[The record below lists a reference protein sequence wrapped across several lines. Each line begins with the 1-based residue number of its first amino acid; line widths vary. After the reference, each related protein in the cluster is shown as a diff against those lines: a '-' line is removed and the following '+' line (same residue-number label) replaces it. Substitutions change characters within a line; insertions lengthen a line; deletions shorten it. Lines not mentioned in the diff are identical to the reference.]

1 MRATRRQI
9 QVKIPAGV
17 IEGSRIRV
25 KGEGQRAAEAGDLYL
40 RVHLLPHP
48 RFAAKGRDLYTP
60 LAVID
65 DQAALGDEVTIQS
78 LTGGQLQLRIPPAS
92 QAGKVFRLKA
102 KGLPP
107 LKDGL
112 PGDLYATLEIR
123 IPEPVT
129 PALHGLYEE
138 IRKTR
143 TS

>member
-1 MRATRRQI
+1 M
-9 QVKIPAGV
+9 
-17 IEGSRIRV
+17 
-25 KGEGQRAAEAGDLYL
+25 
-40 RVHLLPHP
+40 LPHP

-60 LAVID
+60 LALVD

-92 QAGKVFRLKA
+92 QAGKVFRLKG

-123 IPEPVT
+123 IPEPIS
-129 PALHGLYEE
+129 PALHDLYEG
-138 IRKTR
+138 IRKAR